1 MATAGSTK
9 GRARFAAACGVL
21 SRYVKQQAAA
31 ETTEARS
38 VALPLLPGADLT
50 QKEQQPAAQMTI
62 FYGGRVLVLVLDDVP
77 ADKAAG
83 LLQLAGRR
91 CGAGAGSKD
100 GGGEKGVAAAV
111 HGKA

>member
-1 MATAGSTK
+1 
-9 GRARFAAACGVL
+9 
-21 SRYVKQQAAA
+21 
-31 ETTEARS
+31 
-38 VALPLLPGADLT
+38 LT

-62 FYGGRVLVLVLDDVP
+62 FYGGRVLVLDDVP